1 MDDARLLLVSVT
13 DPAAP
18 PGGRELLYRVN
29 RAVLEELFG
38 DRFRLFR
45 PDGAQATSIGGA
57 MRGYIDGIDANS
69 LSRLCDVI
77 EAERVT
83 RVFLDGSNFG
93 IAARVI
99 KRRFPRVRVFTFF
112 HNFEARFF
120 WGSLKVRRS
129 ARAAAV
135 LLANYLAERAAARW
149 SDVRICLSERDGAG
163 LRRWYGRGA
172 DAIAPMVL
180 ADKLP
185 PGPPPARADRV
196 KPYALFVGG
205 AFYANV
211 EGMRWWAREVAPR
224 SPLRTVV
231 IGQGMEV
238 LADELAGNAQVELV
252 GGVDDLAPWYR
263 DAAVVIA
270 PIFDGSG
277 MKTKVAEALMF
288 GKRVIGTP
296 EAFSGYAPEVVE
308 TGRLCADAEAFLG
321 AMTEAL
327 SPDIPAFDPVLRAL
341 YDRLHSPD
349 AGRARLA
356 SILGVPNSSEAAR
369 QRSSA

>member
-29 RAVLEELFG
+29 RAIVEDLF
-38 DRFRLFR
+38 DDQFRLFR
-45 PDGAQATSIGGA
+45 PDGAQAASIGGA

-69 LSRLCDVI
+69 LRRLCNVI
-77 EAERVT
+77 AAERIT

-93 IAARVI
+93 IAARAI

-112 HNFEARFF
+112 HNVEARFF

-129 ARAAAV
+129 PRAAAV
-135 LLANYLAERAAARW
+135 LLANYIAERAAARW
-149 SDVRICLSERDGAG
+149 SDVCICLSTRDGAG
-163 LRRWYGRGA
+163 LKRWYGRGA

-180 ADKLP
+180 ADKLL

-196 KPYALFVGG
+196 EPYALFVGG

-224 SPLRTVV
+224 LTIRTVV
-231 IGQGMEV
+231 VGRGTEV
-238 LADELAGNAQVELV
+238 LGDEFAGNTRIELV
-252 GGVDDLAPWYR
+252 GAVDDLAPWYR

-296 EAFSGYAPEVVE
+296 EAFSGYADEVVAS
-308 TGRLCADAEAFLG
+308 GWQCSEAG
-321 AMTEAL
+321 AFIAAIGEARSL
-327 SPDIPAFDPVLRAL
+327 PAFDPAMRAL
-341 YDRLHSPD
+341 YQRDHSY
-349 AGRARLA
+349 AAARARLA
-356 SILGVPNSSEAAR
+356 AILGVS
-369 QRSSA
+369 